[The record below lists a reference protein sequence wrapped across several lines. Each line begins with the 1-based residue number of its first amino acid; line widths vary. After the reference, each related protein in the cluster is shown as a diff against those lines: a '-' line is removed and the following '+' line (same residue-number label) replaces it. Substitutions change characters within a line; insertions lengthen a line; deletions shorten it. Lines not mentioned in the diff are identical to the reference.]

1 MTIREQLEMYRNGTL
16 PHAEQEMLKEEIEK
30 HEAINDFLYDESDIS
45 QLDDLQDLSVAPEN
59 SETDA
64 QSAEFAKMIKS
75 SIRRAFIKMGVSV
88 GAVILAL
95 ILLVVFVM
103 PSTVSKLYYNPNEIV
118 GNSEVASQ
126 PTKRIDLDLSVYT
139 ELFIPGNFRN
149 YAVVEDRGYGEY
161 DISIPQVS
169 SFNGQFISVNGKI
182 TRNSLTLYNEN
193 VFKTPVL
200 NSFSFPNTK
209 TALAAGSVE
218 EAYAALD
225 DLKDTY
231 YNAYFSLD
239 KLTDY
244 GEFYKWYKEKDF
256 FCSDLWCGICT
267 AESPAVLL
275 GINPEPSGYV
285 FSCDK
290 EKYPKLNLLD
300 CDSSTEQLDRDAEST
315 ESMKTH
321 FTSMLN
327 YMNDHPDTA
336 TMFGVDYVDWN
347 EQIKYIEENGFKTY
361 GFAVTAD
368 KKTIKKIASED
379 KISYV
384 YTTPLYN
391 G

>member
-16 PHAEQEMLKEEIEK
+16 PQAEQEMLKEEIEK

-95 ILLVVFVM
+95 ILLVIFVL
-103 PSTVSKLYYNPNEIV
+103 PGTVSKLYYNPNEIV
-118 GNSEVASQ
+118 GNSKSASQ

-193 VFKTPVL
+193 VFKTPFINSFAVFDGQL
-200 NSFSFPNTK
+200 NSNWIKDAFES
-209 TALAAGSVE
+209 
-218 EAYAALD
+218 LD
-225 DLKDTY
+225 YLKNTY
-231 YNAYFSLD
+231 YTAYFTLD
-239 KLTDY
+239 KPTDY
-244 GEFYKWYKEKDF
+244 GEFYKWYRDKDF
-256 FCSDLWCGICT
+256 NCSDLWCGIDA
-267 AESPAVLL
+267 AESPAMLV
-275 GINPEPSGYV
+275 GIYPEPSGYV
-285 FSCDK
+285 YSYDN

-300 CDSSTEQLDRDAEST
+300 YDASTEQLERDAAST
-315 ESMKTH
+315 KSMKTH
-321 FTSMLN
+321 FISMLK
-327 YMNDHPDTA
+327 YMDDHPDTA
-336 TMFGVDYVDWN
+336 DMFGVDYFWN
-347 EQIKYIEENGFKTY
+347 ETIEYIEENGFKTY

-368 KKTIKKIASED
+368 KETIKKIANED